1 MAGWPSRGFRVLA
14 AATLLTAVGA
24 EIAIAQI
31 TWGPPYQRNYETK
44 GPVRGYSGHVRQGAR
59 VLLGLAPHAFAQD
72 VVELEQ
78 DQAGDDREE
87 DDLERHRDGQD
98 GS

>member
-1 MAGWPSRGFRVLA
+1 MAGWPSRGFRVWA

-59 VLLGLAPHAFAQD
+59 VLYCDYMRVPNRQCTID
-72 VVELEQ
+72 R
-78 DQAGDDREE
+78 AGRERCRIVSWT
-87 DDLERHRDGQD
+87 LQQRCY
-98 GS
+98 